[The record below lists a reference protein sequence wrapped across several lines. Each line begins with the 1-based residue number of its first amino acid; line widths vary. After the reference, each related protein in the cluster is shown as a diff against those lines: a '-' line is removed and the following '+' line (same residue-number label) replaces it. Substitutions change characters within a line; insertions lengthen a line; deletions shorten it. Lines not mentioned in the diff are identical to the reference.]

1 METNKRKGVVMTKKD
16 TVTKQLKKDKD
27 VIINQSNEKF
37 DEIWKELEELNSIN
51 KAMDSEISELKKNV
65 DRINDRLGLK

>member
-1 METNKRKGVVMTKKD
+1 MTKKD

>member
-1 METNKRKGVVMTKKD
+1 MTKKD

-27 VIINQSNEKF
+27 VIIDKSNEKF

-51 KAMDSEISELKKNV
+51 KAMDSEISELKKDV
-65 DRINDRLGLK
+65 ERINDRLGLE

>member
-27 VIINQSNEKF
+27 VI
-37 DEIWKELEELNSIN
+37 
-51 KAMDSEISELKKNV
+51 MDKLKKNV
-65 DRINDRLGLK
+65 ERINDRLGLE